1 MKRRMI
7 GAAVAAVL
15 LIAGAMPAVASD
27 DDDSLVVVSLICW
40 LSSPFVHSTTVRG
53 HGTDDTAARAMAE
66 ATCAGVGSLTRPA
79 RQEDDTSVDCWINHY
94 LSFPAATVADCRPD
108 YGYSTT
114 RPDPPTTIDRSVICW
129 TDYQTSTTFT
139 ETGATASAATAAA
152 RQRCRDWGGST
163 TRPAK
168 PSATVTCWTDYRTS
182 SSITRTGSTA
192 SAANAAATKACTDS
206 GGSTTRPARPVPSR
220 TVRCWTDWETSSVI
234 TRSASNG
241 NVALAA
247 AQNACTDNG
256 GSLTKPR
263 RPVFRASLRC
273 WTDHNTS
280 TSFGSMRWSQ
290 AEADA
295 EVRQMCADHG
305 GSPTRPPASAPTP
318 PPAER
323 NEDLQGLVEGI
334 LCWFT
339 LPDLRSEERTSAL
352 DCIGAGGSTTKP
364 LPPSPQHQIP
374 EVPLT
379 SSPDPDWPSVT
390 VTCWLSRDS
399 STPVTQSGSTEAN
412 ARGAAIRACRDDHDG
427 TITKPPAPPTT
438 YSSSVTCWVS
448 RDPVCEGVI
457 GSCKPASSTV
467 TRTAATFDDA
477 SAAARKACVDS
488 GGSLNRPATPPPVTC
503 WISPA
508 DGSSRVDLGEVM
520 QGPAGDSECNRR
532 KARWREENENAPIM
546 PPADAEKPPDKTQ
559 DENYREAFRRSRGGS
574 SGGGVRGGSRGG
586 GVRGGG
592 GGGGGMPPYFDDDIL
607 P

>member
-1 MKRRMI
+1 MKKRLI

-15 LIAGAMPAVASD
+15 LIAGAVPASTNETPDLRYLPAKIRGEFYASTTCYYMGLSPRTLWAASD
-27 DDDSLVVVSLICW
+27 VDYATAKAKVKKKCTADGEGRLTPYRRYDVSVTCW
-40 LSSPFVHSTTVRG
+40 RS
-53 HGTDDTAARAMAE
+53 HGSRRVLTRMGWAQDGDFTAAETSATESLQRQCTDSGGRLTRPPAPPSRRKSFSFVCWSSHDTSRTITERAVTLIQARSIVDY
-66 ATCAGVGSLTRPA
+66 ACRRSGGSLTRPA
-79 RQEDDTSVDCWINHY
+79 A
-94 LSFPAATVADCRPD
+94 P
-108 YGYSTT
+108 
-114 RPDPPTTIDRSVICW
+114 
-129 TDYQTSTTFT
+129 
-139 ETGATASAATAAA
+139 
-152 RQRCRDWGGST
+152 
-163 TRPAK
+163 
-168 PSATVTCWTDYRTS
+168 
-182 SSITRTGSTA
+182 
-192 SAANAAATKACTDS
+192 
-206 GGSTTRPARPVPSR
+206 
-220 TVRCWTDWETSSVI
+220 
-234 TRSASNG
+234 
-241 NVALAA
+241 
-247 AQNACTDNG
+247 
-256 GSLTKPR
+256 
-263 RPVFRASLRC
+263 
-273 WTDHNTS
+273 
-280 TSFGSMRWSQ
+280 
-290 AEADA
+290 
-295 EVRQMCADHG
+295 
-305 GSPTRPPASAPTP
+305 APTP

-323 NEDLQGLVEGI
+323 NEDLQELVEGI

-339 LPDLRSEERTSAL
+339 LPDLRSESRASVL

-379 SSPDPDWPSVT
+379 TSPDPDWPSVT

-574 SGGGVRGGSRGG
+574 SGGGVRGG
-586 GVRGGG
+586 G